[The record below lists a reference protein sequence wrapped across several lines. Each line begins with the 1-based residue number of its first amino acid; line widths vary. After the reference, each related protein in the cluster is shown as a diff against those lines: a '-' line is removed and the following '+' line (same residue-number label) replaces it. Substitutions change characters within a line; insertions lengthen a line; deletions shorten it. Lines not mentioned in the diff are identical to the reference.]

1 MDELS
6 PPAYQ
11 HRSGDSRRYPSRPVL
26 GVGGLIFQDD
36 TILLVRRGK
45 PPLEGQWSLPGGVVE
60 TGETLEEAVRREILE
75 ETGLTLSAVRQFE
88 IFERI
93 MLDDEGRPEYH
104 YVLVDFIA
112 ERASGTACAA
122 DDASACRWV
131 PEREL
136 GQYHLTEGTLAVI
149 QRAFRVR

>member
-1 MDELS
+1 MEELS

-11 HRSGDSRRYPSRPVL
+11 QPSDSRRYPTRPII

-36 TILLVRRGK
+36 SILLIRRGK
-45 PPLEGQWSLPGGVVE
+45 PPLEGQWSLPGGAVE
-60 TGETLEEAVRREILE
+60 TGETLEEALRREILE
-75 ETGLTLSAVRQFE
+75 ETGLSLAGVRQFE

-93 MLDDEGRPEYH
+93 TRDQDGRPEYH
-104 YVLVDFIA
+104 FVLIDFISTP
-112 ERASGTACAA
+112 ASGTAGAA

-136 GQYHLTEGTLAVI
+136 GRYHLTEGTLAVI
-149 QRAFRVR
+149 ERAFRAR